1 MNLQIVPG
9 IRQPNSVHKSE
20 AREVNSLS
28 SVLSR
33 ALHNEPQLLYL
44 IPDEQTRRA
53 VSPWFFQTAIQ
64 VSRIWG
70 EIYTTDTADGVA
82 LWMSPEHNWTIGRI
96 VRTGIIGIPFDLQ
109 SQIQISR
116 RFLKLCTSLAKARRQ
131 LAPLS
136 HWYLMILGVESE
148 HEEAVG
154 GALIEPVLSRADSTG
169 MPCYLETFNEKRLGF
184 YKNHGFRIAGAG
196 KIPGGG
202 PSFWAMTRAA
212 KIRSG

>member
-116 RFLKLCTSLAKARRQ
+116 RFLKLCTSLAKARGLWRWQ
-131 LAPLS
+131 MRRRFVQPGQAGEQGKSGCP
-136 HWYLMILGVESE
+136 
-148 HEEAVG
+148 
-154 GALIEPVLSRADSTG
+154 PVCQSR
-169 MPCYLETFNEKRLGF
+169 PQRRRRLQSG
-184 YKNHGFRIAGAG
+184 RIMLL
-196 KIPGGG
+196 P
-202 PSFWAMTRAA
+202 WA
-212 KIRSG
+212 K